1 MKRSLVDRYLESWSS
16 IGISDQIVTNRNLP
30 LFEEAEELQIVE
42 VTSNGR
48 AFHLTPAATGA
59 WKAMKS
65 AANRDGIEIYIV
77 SAYRSVDRQVE
88 LIRRKLSAG
97 QPLGD
102 ILEVLAPPGCSEHHT
117 GRAVDVATGDVQPLD
132 PDFEL
137 TPAFSWLSAHARQF
151 GFELSFPL
159 GNQFGYVYEP
169 WHWCFSE
176 TAAQQIAPAD
186 ARSARDG

>member
-16 IGISDQIVTNRNLP
+16 IGISDKILTNRNLP

-48 AFHLTPAATGA
+48 VFHLTPAATGA

-88 LIRRKLSAG
+88 LIQRKLGAG

-137 TPAFSWLSAHARQF
+137 TPAFSWLSAHAR
-151 GFELSFPL
+151 
-159 GNQFGYVYEP
+159 
-169 WHWCFSE
+169 HWCFSE